1 MAEEETKEECRCCKK
16 CGGKKT
22 LVAVGVLLL
31 IIAAGVVCAIHA
43 EKVRAEKEAAAAA
56 AAEAARIE
64 AITKKPL
71 LEWTEAEKAELADV
85 YESRRQEERKTNPE
99 LWTEA
104 EKKDEWWDYTKL
116 QTSKVTKEAVEA
128 TKVAVDKAVE
138 AVKKIGE

>member
-1 MAEEETKEECRCCKK
+1 MAEEGKKENECCRCKK
-16 CGGKKT
+16 SSVKKAF
-22 LVAVGVLLL
+22 LAGGVLLL
-31 IIAAGVVCAIHA
+31 VIAVGAVCAVHA
-43 EKVRAEKEAAAAA
+43 QRVRAEKEAA

-85 YESRRQEERKTNPE
+85 YEARRQEERKTNPE

-104 EKKDEWWDYTKL
+104 EKKAEWWSYTKL

-128 TKVAVDKAVE
+128 TKEAVDKAVE